1 MFQVLEEREGNVLG
15 VEIRDEHTKEDK
27 EDVEELKKIFE
38 GSIAEG
44 HDRVNVPFKID
55 KPATQLGY
63 FTSIFRRET
72 LEGDKRSVFCDS
84 PGYQEKQHEKTKG
97 RSKQS
102 AKRNAQKKRA
112 GSEGASGQARG
123 GRGHR
128 NREAADL
135 CDRTESRQG
144 GYWKNNRQTRPH
156 CTGYKNDT
164 RCRLR

>member
-84 PGYQEKQHEKTKG
+84 PEYQEKQHEKTKG

-112 GSEGASGQARG
+112 GNACMVCGRDKGA
-123 GRGHR
+123 
-128 NREAADL
+128 NRFYCKRCHSRL
-135 CDRTESRQG
+135 STEYGFEEYSINSQI
-144 GYWKNNRQTRPH
+144 
-156 CTGYKNDT
+156 
-164 RCRLR
+164 